1 MVTLDPELQAL
12 KENLL
17 EMLELTKRQLAK
29 CLNAVEEGDMKS
41 AKDVI
46 EKEKRLNSLE
56 VDIDKDCENI
66 LALHNPV
73 ASDLRFV
80 LAALKITSN
89 LERIG
94 DNSKSIAK
102 YITKNITKTNRQ
114 ILGQFNAAKM
124 VNVTLSMLDEV
135 GIALKQQDTEL
146 AKRIA
151 FRDEELDDETRNAL
165 KIATRLIR
173 EDPENPDLVLRTY
186 TVIRR
191 LERIGDYIK
200 NIAEEVIFHNEGK
213 IVKHQKP

>member
-114 ILGQFNAAKM
+114 ILDQFNAAKM

-135 GIALKQQDTEL
+135 GIALRQHDTEL

-151 FRDEELDDETRNAL
+151 FRDEELDDETKNAL

-173 EDPENPDLVLRTY
+173 EDTESSDLVLRTY